1 MCNVNDYYISYGAS
15 SVSYTHLDVYK
26 RQGSNLFFYMIL
38 MWVYWRKNKIT
49 WIELAAMLA
58 GSLYFFIKTDTKNSF
73 ILGTVSYTHLDVYKR
88 QLQKNMRDGWLPEKK
103 IFIAGSY

>member
-1 MCNVNDYYISYGAS
+1 MVQEGGKRVRDSLGFQ
-15 SVSYTHLDVYK
+15 YTTE
-26 RQGSNLFFYMIL
+26 GSNLFFYMIL

-73 ILGTVSYTHLDVYKR
+73 ILGMLAIIGVIVLK
-88 QLQKNMRDGWLPEKK
+88 
-103 IFIAGSY
+103 